1 MIFYGELTVIPPA
14 KFSKWKAREAAVMD
28 EALARRAAVEARI
41 RELAAVPPRIRA
53 ISEFPLSFTRQAVQS
68 RKAFWR
74 EDIKIPPRMLPSTPC
89 SAACAPHADTDRRED
104 RIKRRP
110 A

>member
-1 MIFYGELTVIPPA
+1 MIPQA

-68 RKAFWR
+68 RKAGGHQN
-74 EDIKIPPRMLPSTPC
+74 PPRMLPSTPC
-89 SAACAPHADTDRRED
+89 SAARAPHADIRPTHSRSRHV
-104 RIKRRP
+104 RP
-110 A
+110 ADA

>member
-1 MIFYGELTVIPPA
+1 MIPSA

-74 EDIKIPPRMLPSTPC
+74 EDVKIPPRILPTT
-89 SAACAPHADTDRRED
+89 PHADIRPTHSRSRHV
-104 RIKRRP
+104 RP
-110 A
+110 ADA